1 MSRYLYQGSNNR
13 SVIGTNQPV
22 CSLRV
27 GTREKSLFFVLFCP
41 ENISA
46 HLFETAS
53 QGRNPSIHFHHN
65 NKLMTPSFISHLSF
79 LFLNP
84 LEHFRES
91 LCFVITSLNLYDLS
105 VNDTVGLNL
114 QPASVFIA
122 FDIRSIKQ

>member
-1 MSRYLYQGSNNR
+1 MCRIIGR
-13 SVIGTNQPV
+13 SLPRINPFA

-27 GTREKSLFFVLFCP
+27 REKNPYFLCLFCP

-53 QGRNPSIHFHHN
+53 QSRNPSIHFHHN

-79 LFLNP
+79 PFLNP